1 MPFAR
6 VIVWAA
12 GMTMLPLSSC
22 AWSNVDNRPVW
33 NAFEQ
38 HLVPAGDGLFVVSL
52 PVTIPVGLASIVV
65 DTVIA
70 HPIQVVDD
78 AYDDARLAWDPD
90 SFDFQDAYYTELST
104 IPGRVVAT
112 PLVFSASFLAR
123 CLFDLPA
130 SKKPISSAEKVAER
144 RRREVV
150 ARLAK
155 RNSFIAWLREPDALA
170 MPKGVVEWHESFHA
184 PMRAA
189 LSSDALRRADLHV
202 GMLKVFGVRVGNYDG
217 KVGLRDPDPIVR
229 YQTIKNWPRNGPIL
243 SAELLQSLFDDAA
256 ESVRLAARQR
266 FR

>member
-1 MPFAR
+1 MPFPR

-12 GMTMLPLSSC
+12 GMSMSALSSC

-38 HLVPAGDGLFVVSL
+38 HLVPEGDGLFVASL

-70 HPIQVVDD
+70 HPIQVVGD
-78 AYDDARLAWDPD
+78 AYDDAILAWQPD
-90 SFDFQDAYYTELST
+90 SFDFQDAYYTELAT
-104 IPGRVVAT
+104 VPGRLVGT
-112 PLVFSASFLAR
+112 PLVFSASFMAR

-130 SKKPISSAEKVAER
+130 SKKPTSAAEKVAER

-150 ARLAK
+150 ARLAR
-155 RNSFIAWLREPDALA
+155 RNSFIAWLGDPSASSI
-170 MPKGVVEWHESFHA
+170 PSGVVEWHESFDG

-189 LSSDALRRADLHV
+189 LLADALRRADLHV
-202 GMLKVFGVRVGNYDG
+202 GMLQAFGTRVGNYDG
-217 KVGLRDPDPIVR
+217 KVGLRDPDPVVR
-229 YQTIKNWPRNGPIL
+229 YVSIKNWPPNGPSP
-243 SAELLQSLFDDAA
+243 SAELLQLLFEDAA
-256 ESVRLAARQR
+256 ESVRQAARQR

>member
-1 MPFAR
+1 MPFTR
-6 VIVWAA
+6 VTLWAA
-12 GMTMLPLSSC
+12 GMTMSTLSSC

-38 HLVPAGDGLFVVSL
+38 HLVPQGDGLFVVSL

-78 AYDDARLAWDPD
+78 AYDDARVAWDPD
-90 SFDFQDAYYTELST
+90 SFDFQHAYYTELAT
-104 IPGRVVAT
+104 VPGRVVAT

-130 SKKPISSAEKVAER
+130 SKKPVSSAEKVAER
-144 RRREVV
+144 RRRAVV
-150 ARLAK
+150 AKLAR
-155 RNSFIAWLREPDALA
+155 RNSFIAWLREPSASSI
-170 MPKGVVEWHESFHA
+170 PSGVVEWHESFHE

-189 LSSDALRRADLHV
+189 LSADALRRADLHV
-202 GMLKVFGVRVGNYDG
+202 GMLNVFGTRVGNYDG
-217 KVGLRDPDPIVR
+217 KVGLRDPDPVVR
-229 YQTIKNWPRNGPIL
+229 YVSIKNWPPNGPSP
-243 SAELLQSLFDDAA
+243 SAELLQLLFEDAA
-256 ESVRLAARQR
+256 ESVRQAARQR